1 MKRATP
7 FVLGIATAATVLGT
21 GCTASSS
28 QQRAA
33 APAIPAQPVRIT
45 SLAACDSLGSLVFAS
60 DVALGPT
67 IDGTRPVY
75 AEVPTR

>member
-1 MKRATP
+1 MKRCTP
-7 FVLGIATAATVLGT
+7 FVLGLMAAAFGLT
-21 GCTASSS
+21 GCTTAPS
-28 QQRAA
+28 QQHAA
-33 APAIPAQPVRIT
+33 AEPLPTRPVRIT
-45 SLAACDSLGSLVFAS
+45 TLAAADSLGGLVFAS